1 MLEYNLTNNIYF
13 FKVRIT
19 MITWMQRHKKYL
31 IITMWISTIAFIG
44 AGFVGWGQYSYGD
57 KASAIA
63 KVGDI
68 PISNADLQKSY
79 SRLYGQYAQMF
90 QGNFDEEK
98 AKQFGLQKQ
107 AIRQLIDQALI
118 LNLAQNYKLR
128 ISDEDLLNEIKS
140 QTVFYNNGAFDKEV
154 YRNTL
159 KRNQLSMKEYEDD
172 VKKTMLIQ
180 KTFAIFT
187 PTALALE
194 KELLSSAL
202 GVQDKISYKILD
214 ESMISVDLSDDKIK
228 NYWEAHKGNYMTLP
242 SYKISLIKQT
252 TIASNA
258 SEAEIQTYYDEKKH
272 DFKDS
277 DGAILDFENAQKLVL
292 TALDDKATKK
302 AALKKFI
309 DFKKDKLDPSV
320 EIEHMEIDRS
330 SNILTE
336 TIFQEIT
343 ELTTKKP
350 FLKPRKVDNTYVI
363 LKLDALVASKEKSF
377 EDAKADATEAYRANE
392 TTRLLQELAS
402 TIVDNFK
409 GSETEF
415 LSRNDVAQIDGLT
428 PEEASGFLNA
438 IFDKQDK
445 RGFVMLDN
453 QKIAVYAI
461 LEQKLLNT
469 SITEQEKNV
478 IEVKTSLLN
487 RGLIQQLESKYP
499 VEMFV
504 KGL

>member
-1 MLEYNLTNNIYF
+1 MLEYSLINIYF
-13 FKVRIT
+13 FKVRTT

-31 IITMWISTIAFIG
+31 IVTMWISTIAFIG

-107 AIRQLIDQALI
+107 AIRQLIDEALI

-140 QTVFYNNGAFDKEV
+140 QTVFYNNGTFDKEV
-154 YRNTL
+154 YQNTL
-159 KRNQLSMKEYEDD
+159 KQNRLTMKEYEDD
-172 VKKTMLIQ
+172 IKKSMLIQ
-180 KTFAIFT
+180 KTLALFT
-187 PTALALE
+187 PAALTLE
-194 KELLSSAL
+194 KELLSSVL
-202 GVQDKISYKILD
+202 GIQDKISYKVLD
-214 ESMISVDLSDDKIK
+214 ESMINVDLSDDKIK
-228 NYWEAHKGNYMTLP
+228 SYWETHKSNYMTLP

-252 TIASNA
+252 PIASNA
-258 SEAEIQTYYDEKKH
+258 VEAEIQTYYNENKH
-272 DFKDS
+272 DFKDN
-277 DGAILDFENAQKLVL
+277 DGTILDFENAQTLVQA
-292 TALDDKATKK
+292 ALDDKATKK
-302 AALKKFI
+302 AALKKYI
-309 DFKKDKLDPSV
+309 DFKKNKLDSSIEV
-320 EIEHMEIDRS
+320 EHMAIDRS
-330 SNILTE
+330 NNIFTE

-343 ELTTKKP
+343 ELTIEKP
-350 FLKPRKVDNTYVI
+350 FLKPRKVDNNYVL
-363 LKLDALVASKEKSF
+363 LKLDALEASKVKSF
-377 EDAKADATEAYRANE
+377 EDAKVEATVAYRADE
-392 TTRLLQELAS
+392 TTKLLRELAA
-402 TIVDNFK
+402 TTVDNFK

-415 LSRNDVAQIDGLT
+415 LSRNDISQISGLT
-428 PEEASGFLNA
+428 SEEASEFLNT

-445 RGFVMLDN
+445 RGFVMLGN
-453 QKIAVYAI
+453 QKIAVYVI

-469 SITEQEKNV
+469 SITEQEQNV
-478 IEVKTSLLN
+478 IEMKNSLLN
-487 RGLIQQLESKYP
+487 RGLIQQLESKHP